1 MKKPKPIRSV
11 LDQTLR
17 ALEIDVPLKAHTIW
31 RAWEEIVGK
40 SLALHAQPRSIHNRI
55 LFINV
60 SHSTWIQQLQFLK
73 STLIEKINAYLGESL
88 IEDIRFKLGKISPPI
103 PVAPN
108 GHRWEDEKLDKK
120 TLTRIET
127 LIQKI
132 SDEETRKEFRELLI
146 KGAKLEQARKKP
158 K

>member
-73 STLIEKINAYLGESL
+73 STLIEKINAYLGEYL

>member
-1 MKKPKPIRSV
+1 
-11 LDQTLR
+11 
-17 ALEIDVPLKAHTIW
+17 
-31 RAWEEIVGK
+31 
-40 SLALHAQPRSIHNRI
+40 
-55 LFINV
+55 
-60 SHSTWIQQLQFLK
+60 
-73 STLIEKINAYLGESL
+73 LGEYL